1 MSEPALLQD
10 TPRPGVVRLR
20 LNRPERLNAL
30 TWPLVDELLGAFDAI
45 ARDPDARLVVLT
57 GAGRGFCSGLDI
69 AGDDPFGRGDAVEEV
84 FARQERVASL
94 ALALDTLPQP
104 VVAAVNGPA
113 AGGGLALALAADV
126 RLAVPAARFDVAF
139 VRIGLSG
146 CDVGVSYLLPRLVG
160 LGVASEL
167 MLTGRP
173 VEADEALR
181 IGLVNRVVEHDALD
195 AAVDDLADGI
205 LRNAPFG
212 VRMTKQVL
220 RRNVDAPSLAA
231 AIDLENRTQALA
243 TRTDNAGEALSAFL
257 DHRPPRYVPPSRSKG
272 D

>member
-10 TPRPGVVRLR
+10 TPRDGVVRLR

-30 TWPLVDELLGAFDAI
+30 TWPLIDELLDAFAAI
-45 ARDPDARLVVLT
+45 GRDPDVRLVVLT

-69 AGDDPFGRGDAVEEV
+69 AGEDPFGQADAVEEV

-94 ALALDTLPQP
+94 ALAIDALPQP
-104 VVAAVNGPA
+104 VLAAVNGPA
-113 AGGGLALALAADV
+113 AGGGLALALAADL
-126 RLAVPAARFDVAF
+126 RLATPAARFNVAF

-146 CDVGVSYLLPRLVG
+146 CDVGVSYFLPRLVG

-167 MLTGRP
+167 MLTGRS
-173 VEADEALR
+173 VDADEALHL
-181 IGLVNRVVEHDALD
+181 GLVNRVVDDEHLD
-195 AAVDDLADGI
+195 AAVDELADGI

-220 RRNVDAPSLAA
+220 RRNVDAPSLGA

-243 TRTDNAGEALSAFL
+243 TRTDDATEALDAFL
-257 DHRPPRYVPPSRSKG
+257 QRRPPHYGASATQAR
-272 D
+272 